1 MKVLSIIFIICS
13 LLYMLYVSIH
23 GIKMYIK
30 FFKYK
35 EIDIFEKNK
44 EKIIT
49 YHIIAF
55 IITMLTVSGLPGY
68 LYHL

>member
-13 LLYMLYVSIH
+13 LLYMLYVSVY

-35 EIDIFEKNK
+35 EVDIFEKNK
-44 EKIIT
+44 GKIIT
-49 YHIIAF
+49 HCLIAF
-55 IITMLTVSGLPGY
+55 IIAMTTVSGLPGY